1 MIGLLIVVSTFHGL
15 RSFIKKDL
23 FRVFCF
29 AYSLECVFFFFHYS
43 YRKKCDF
50 DPCSEEEEI
59 TEADNGDD
67 VPIFLPLFSL
77 FLLLVRVL
85 FLIFLSFLFLLLF
98 PMPLLHSMVL
108 LIPVV
113 TLFAVVDLVV
123 VDT

>member
-1 MIGLLIVVSTFHGL
+1 MIGLLIVVSTFQGL

-29 AYSLECVFFFFHYS
+29 AYFLLYFFSLFIQ
-43 YRKKCDF
+43 KKCDF
-50 DPCSEEEEI
+50 GPCSEEEEI

-67 VPIFLPLFSL
+67 VPIFLPLFPL
-77 FLLLVRVL
+77 FLLLVTVL
-85 FLIFLSFLFLLLF
+85 FPMFLSFLFLLLF
-98 PMPLLHSMVL
+98 TMPLLHSMVL

-113 TLFAVVDLVV
+113 TLFAVVDPVV